1 MSKAEIGFFE
11 DLKRNKMLSP
21 RKAAN
26 EIKREFHIAEGD
38 QLISPGNLALLV
50 AELAMERICSRLAL
64 ASMNEYPE
72 GNSEDIRERI
82 LTLYEGR
89 IENLS
94 KISRRTTESN
104 KSRATDVPDYF
115 VLALYVAYVREL
127 EKLGKSPGRTKCEN
141 RVSQILGRGPH
152 PREDWS
158 QFLTKHYIEK
168 YLPEFKKITQDSS
181 YPPPELIALTY
192 KLPWLL

>member
-64 ASMNEYPE
+64 ASMNEFPK

-82 LTLYEGR
+82 LELYEDR

-104 KSRATDVPDYF
+104 KSRTAKVPDYF
-115 VLALYVAYVREL
+115 ALALYIAYVREL
-127 EKLGKSPGRTKCEN
+127 EKSGKNPGRAKCGN
-141 RVSQILGRGPH
+141 RVSQILGRSPY
-152 PREDWS
+152 PRKDWS
-158 QFLTKHYIEK
+158 RFLTKHYIEK
-168 YLPEFKKITQDSS
+168 YLPEFREMTQDSN
-181 YPPPELIALTY
+181 YPPPELIAFSY

>member
-1 MSKAEIGFFE
+1 MSKAEIGFFK
-11 DLKRNKMLSP
+11 DLKRNKMLSTI
-21 RKAAN
+21 KAAN

-82 LTLYEGR
+82 LELYEDR
-89 IENLS
+89 IENLN

-104 KSRATDVPDYF
+104 KSRTAEVPDYF

-152 PREDWS
+152 PRADWS
-158 QFLTKHYIEK
+158 RFLTKHYIEK
-168 YLPEFKKITQDSS
+168 HLREFRKITQDSN
-181 YPPPELIALTY
+181 YPTPELIALTY

>member
-1 MSKAEIGFFE
+1 MSKADMGFFE
-11 DLKRNKMLSP
+11 DLDRNKMLSP
-21 RKAAN
+21 AKAAN
-26 EIKREFHIAEGD
+26 EIKREFDIAADD
-38 QLISPGNLALLV
+38 QLISPENLALLV
-50 AELAMERICSRLAL
+50 AELAMERICSRLAI

-72 GNSEDIRERI
+72 GNSKDIRERI
-82 LTLYEGR
+82 LKLYEDR

-104 KSRATDVPDYF
+104 KSRAAEVPDYF

-127 EKLGKSPGRTKCEN
+127 EKFGKNPGREKCEN

-158 QFLTKHYIEK
+158 RFLTKHYIEK
-168 YLPEFKKITQDSS
+168 YLPEFRKITQDSN
-181 YPPPELIALTY
+181 YPPPELIAFTY
-192 KLPWLL
+192 QSPWLL

>member
-11 DLKRNKMLSP
+11 DLDRNKMLSSV
-21 RKAAN
+21 RAAN
-26 EIKREFHIAEGD
+26 EIKREFDISAGD
-38 QLISPGNLALLV
+38 QLISPENLALLV

-72 GNSEDIRERI
+72 GSSEDIRERI
-82 LTLYEGR
+82 LKLYEDR

-104 KSRATDVPDYF
+104 KSRATEVPDYF

-127 EKLGKSPGRTKCEN
+127 EKLGKNPGRTKCEN
-141 RVSQILGRGPH
+141 RVSKILGRGPH

-158 QFLTKHYIEK
+158 RFLTKHYIEK
-168 YLPEFKKITQDSS
+168 YLPEFRKITQDSN
-181 YPPPELIALTY
+181 YPPPELIAFTY